1 MHIKYKQGSILFYT
15 LTLLLIMGILFTATN
30 TIYLSQRRNLKTLS
44 DGMVAQAIADRSL
57 QLFREGQV
65 KETKRQQLIE
75 KQQLENKEAFQNLK
89 KDYQVYQ
96 DEQQKLKAEQDNTI
110 DNAITDET
118 SEKDLKAP
126 KQIDNQSLAVQKVY
140 EEQLKKLEQEQSVLQ
155 KKQLQL
161 SVDKESQR
169 AEYAFNLGKSQLQIM
184 NKQLICHVYLNDEAQ
199 YYRFEFPIN

>member
-65 KETKRQQLIE
+65 KETKRQKLIE

-96 DEQQKLKAEQDNTI
+96 DEQQKLKAEQDNAI

-155 KKQLQL
+155 KQLQL

-169 AEYAFNLGKSQLQIM
+169 AEYTFNLGKSQLQIM

>member
-65 KETKRQQLIE
+65 KETKRQKLIE

-96 DEQQKLKAEQDNTI
+96 DEQQKLKAEQDNAI
-110 DNAITDET
+110 DNAITNET

-155 KKQLQL
+155 KQLQL
-161 SVDKESQR
+161 SVDKESQW

>member
-1 MHIKYKQGSILFYT
+1 
-15 LTLLLIMGILFTATN
+15 MGILFTATN

-65 KETKRQQLIE
+65 KETKRQKLIE
-75 KQQLENKEAFQNLK
+75 IQQLENKEAFQNLK

-96 DEQQKLKAEQDNTI
+96 DEQQKLKAEQDNAI

-155 KKQLQL
+155 KQLQL

>member
-1 MHIKYKQGSILFYT
+1 MNIKYKQGSILFYM

-96 DEQQKLKAEQDNTI
+96 DEQQKLKAEQDNAI

-155 KKQLQL
+155 KNNCSCQWIKNHSGQ
-161 SVDKESQR
+161 
-169 AEYAFNLGKSQLQIM
+169 NTH
-184 NKQLICHVYLNDEAQ
+184 LI
-199 YYRFEFPIN
+199 

>member
-65 KETKRQQLIE
+65 KETKRQKLIE
-75 KQQLENKEAFQNLK
+75 IQQLENKEAFQNLK

-96 DEQQKLKAEQDNTI
+96 DEQQKLKAEQDNAI

-155 KKQLQL
+155 KQLQL

>member
-96 DEQQKLKAEQDNTI
+96 DEQQKLKAEQDNAI

-155 KKQLQL
+155 KNNCSCQWIKNHSGQ
-161 SVDKESQR
+161 
-169 AEYAFNLGKSQLQIM
+169 NTH
-184 NKQLICHVYLNDEAQ
+184 LI
-199 YYRFEFPIN
+199 

>member
-96 DEQQKLKAEQDNTI
+96 EEQQKLKVEQDNAI

-155 KKQLQL
+155 KQLQL
-161 SVDKESQR
+161 LVDKESQR

>member
-1 MHIKYKQGSILFYT
+1 MVNRSNLYFIVCLKAIEGSTDEYKQGSILFYM

-75 KQQLENKEAFQNLK
+75 KQQLENKETFQKLK

-96 DEQQKLKAEQDNTI
+96 DKQQKLKAEQDNAI

-118 SEKDLKAP
+118 SD
-126 KQIDNQSLAVQKVY
+126 
-140 EEQLKKLEQEQSVLQ
+140 EEQLEKLEQEQSTLQ
-155 KKQLQL
+155 KQLQL

-169 AEYAFNLGKSQLQIM
+169 AKYAFNLVKSQLQIL

>member
-65 KETKRQQLIE
+65 KETKRQKLIE

-96 DEQQKLKAEQDNTI
+96 DEQQKLKAEQDNAI

-155 KKQLQL
+155 KQLQL
-161 SVDKESQR
+161 SVDKESQW